1 MVNTTL
7 LKERIKESGYR
18 NAWIAEQLG
27 ISRSAWYYKINGQ
40 RKLTVGEVNQ
50 LCKLLKI
57 RSLKDKNEIFLA

>member
-18 NAWIAEQLG
+18 NAWLAEQLG
-27 ISRSAWYYKINGQ
+27 ISRSAWYFKINGQ
-40 RKLTVGEVNQ
+40 RKLTVEEVNL

-57 RSLKDKNEIFLA
+57 RSLKEKNEIFLA